1 MAQTTLQL
9 QFSWQLPNEQPEIST
24 SMSIIPVTRS
34 IMLPRRDA
42 GAQKITTTRNL
53 LFVGA
58 NGSGKTRL
66 GTWLD
71 MNSPDQAQVFRI
83 SAQKSLS
90 MPDTTT
96 PTSIE
101 LAKQDLVF
109 GHPNAGQNKH
119 NRWQNKPATFFL
131 NDFQKLM
138 VFLFSDETEENAK
151 FKVAQRQSTIKLE
164 PPLTRMDKLKQAW
177 ERILPHRELV
187 VGGLRIQT
195 QVRGDGS
202 KIYNSSEMSDG
213 ERVIFYLIGQCLAAP
228 QDGIIVIDEP
238 ELHLHKSV
246 QAPLWAEVERLRPD
260 CLFVYLTHDVD
271 FAVAQEGA
279 QRVWLKSFDGTSWDW
294 ELIADNDDLPDDLLI
309 EVLGSRKPVVF
320 VEGVNGSHDVSL
332 YREIL
337 TSFLVIPRGSCDQ
350 VIQAVRSLRSNIQLH
365 HLQVY
370 GLIDRDRRTAPELT
384 ALQTDNIYTLEVAEV
399 ENLFCTQEVLALVS
413 ARFARDTTADFN
425 QAVTQVFK
433 QLKTELD
440 TQVSLR
446 VIAEVKFKLN
456 CFDASARGV
465 PALST
470 ALQQLT
476 NDINIAALYAQFDGE
491 FQTVINAKD
500 YRGLL
505 RLYNRKSL
513 PNQIGGALGLK
524 AGELVELVVRLART
538 DARDAVIAAIKP
550 YLGAFAPHAA

>member
-1 MAQTTLQL
+1 MSTTQV
-9 QFSWQLPNEQPEIST
+9 S
-24 SMSIIPVTRS
+24 RS
-34 IMLPRRDA
+34 ISLPRQD
-42 GAQKITTTRNL
+42 GSTQIITTSRNL

-66 GTWLD
+66 GSWLD
-71 MNSPDQAQVFRI
+71 MNSSDSLRVFRI
-83 SAQKSLS
+83 SAQKSLA

-96 PTSIE
+96 PMSIDIAE
-101 LAKQDLVF
+101 QDLVF
-109 GHPNAGQNKH
+109 GNSQAQNNKAF
-119 NRWQNKPATFFL
+119 RWQNKPATNPL
-131 NDFQKLM
+131 NDFAKLM

-151 FKVAQRQSTIKLE
+151 YKVAQRQSSSKIE
-164 PPLTRMDKLKQAW
+164 PPLTRMDKLKQTW
-177 ERILPHRELV
+177 ERILPHRELI

-195 QVRGDGS
+195 QVRGNAS

-228 QDGIIVIDEP
+228 KDGTIIIDEP

-246 QAPLWAEVERLRPD
+246 QAPLWAEIEKLRPD

-294 ELIADNDDLPDDLLI
+294 ELIEEKDDIPDDLLI
-309 EVLGSRKPVVF
+309 EVIGSRKPVVF

-337 TSFLVIPRGSCDQ
+337 RGFLVIPHGSCEQ
-350 VIQAVRSLRSNIQLH
+350 VIQAVRALRSNTQLH

-370 GLIDRDRRTAPELT
+370 GLIDRDRRTVPEVA
-384 ALQTDNIYTLEVAEV
+384 ALQSDNIYTLDVAEV
-399 ENLFCTQEVLALVS
+399 ENLFCTQEVLAVVS
-413 ARFARDTTADFN
+413 NRLARDTSADFD

-465 PALST
+465 SSLST
-470 ALQQLT
+470 ALEQLT
-476 NDINIAALYAQFDGE
+476 QKINIPDLYAQFDGE
-491 FQTVINAKD
+491 FQTAINTNN
-500 YRGLL
+500 YRELL

-513 PNQIGGALGLK
+513 PNQIGNALGLK
-524 AGELVELVVRLART
+524 TGELLELVVRLART
-538 DARDAVIAAIKP
+538 DARIAVVAAIKP
-550 YLGAFAPHAA
+550 YLGAFAHLVT